1 MNIRLIFK
9 IIITAIVTIILVQN
23 NETMDIQILWSELK
37 ISKLLVLGLVFIV
50 GLIVGL
56 LWGAGMGRK
65 GNQELESST
74 NLSDEDKEFLES

>member
-1 MNIRLIFK
+1 MKIRLIFT
-9 IIITAIVTIILVQN
+9 IIITAIVTIIFVQN
-23 NETMDIQILWSELK
+23 NETMSIQILWSELK

-56 LWGAGMGRK
+56 LWGAGMGSK
-65 GNQELESST
+65 GNQEPVSSS